1 MKTLIERY
9 NDLKKM
15 FPETLY
21 LFRAGDFY
29 ESYEEDAEIISE
41 QLGITLTTSKEG
53 YKLTMFPHY
62 ELANYLQ
69 KLTGLWTR
77 IAICEK

>member
-1 MKTLIERY
+1 MATLIERY

-15 FPETLY
+15 HPKTIL

-29 ESYEEDAEIISE
+29 ESYEEDAETISE
-41 QLGITLTTSKEG
+41 KLGITLTISKDG
-53 YKLTMFPHY
+53 YKLTMFPFY
-62 ELANYLQ
+62 ELENYLS